1 MMKRLLLVV
10 VALACVVLANE
21 IPERALAEGGTD
33 HIYFNGKEC
42 RIETH
47 PLNEFIA
54 KHYAEWPFRPSSAR
68 PAYGSSP
75 LYTYF
80 IPEDGGGYL
89 AYWSI
94 RDSSLYLDSVTIN
107 SVLLTVPLDRNFHIH
122 YGKVKDN
129 RIVSVNIPPEEIVLN
144 TSAEKRIVKNQKSE
158 PLFAD
163 FVSDTIEFDC
173 GIMEYDLVVNNG
185 HVSSFPQVISKSNW
199 YDIEGKPRYVYK
211 KSQDKVNKR
220 KRVSERNR
228 YEIIPKPY
236 RDFSSP
242 FENYYKILDSLRIAL
257 DVKNSEERLVPF
269 REDSRF
275 KWFEKLFNINAVKF
289 GYGHPL
295 FANDRGHSFYVSP
308 KGDTPFKELLL
319 GIKLDDNPVEPVKLF
334 LKTIMAMRKNPSFEK
349 WLRYKMPL
357 MNYYQ
362 VYLGQSD
369 SIVVLLESIDKD
381 SVWKETG
388 MKGEYVGVLSF
399 VNGVS
404 PQYEFVL
411 SDNGDVLVTWAE
423 ISKDVLFFDIPIDDN
438 NLLYKSFGKYFAARM
453 KPCNHPNFNIKITE
467 ANKNALFFDYLIIRH
482 DGTIEYGPKS
492 GDM

>member
-1 MMKRLLLVV
+1 MIKKICFLVV
-10 VALACVVLANE
+10 AFACVVLAHE

-42 RIETH
+42 RILTH

-54 KHYAEWPFRPSSAR
+54 KHYAEWPFRPSSAC
-68 PAYGSSP
+68 PAYGNPP
-75 LYTYF
+75 LYTYY
-80 IPEDGGGYL
+80 IPKDGGGYL

-94 RDSSLYLDSVTIN
+94 QDSSLYLDSVTIN
-107 SVLLTVPLDRNFHIH
+107 SVSLTVPLDRNFHIH

-129 RIVSVNIPPEEIVLN
+129 RIVSVNIPPQEIVLN
-144 TSAEKRIVKNQKSE
+144 TSAEKRIVKNKKSE
-158 PLFAD
+158 SLFAD

-199 YDIEGKPRYVYK
+199 YDIDGKPRYVYE

-220 KRVSERNR
+220 KRVSNRNH

-257 DVKNSEERLVPF
+257 DVKNSEKLLVQF
-269 REDSRF
+269 RADSRF

-362 VYLGQSD
+362 VYLGQGD
-369 SIVVLLESIDKD
+369 SIIVLLESIDKD
-381 SVWKETG
+381 IVWKDVG
-388 MKGEYVGVLSF
+388 MKGEYVGTLSF
-399 VNGVS
+399 VNDVA
-404 PQYEFVL
+404 PQYEFIL
-411 SDNGDVLVTWAE
+411 SDNGDVLVTWASILKYE
-423 ISKDVLFFDIPIDDN
+423 SFFDIPVDENDFY
-438 NLLYKSFGKYFAARM
+438 YKMFGRFFAARM
-453 KPCNHPNFNIKITE
+453 KPCNHPNFRTKQTAFNI
-467 ANKNALFFDYLIIRH
+467 NAVFCDYLIIRN
-482 DGTIEYGPKS
+482 DGEIEYGPKS
-492 GDM
+492 GDL

>member
-21 IPERALAEGGTD
+21 IPDRAIAEGGTD
-33 HIYFNGKEC
+33 HIYFDGKQC
-42 RIETH
+42 RILTY

-54 KHYAEWPFRPSSAR
+54 KHYAEWPFRPSSAYF
-68 PAYGSSP
+68 AYDAPP

-80 IPEDGGGYL
+80 IPKDGGGYL

-107 SVLLTVPLDRNFHIH
+107 SKLHTVPLVRNF
-122 YGKVKDN
+122 YYSKKKDN
-129 RIVSVNIPPEEIVLN
+129 RIVSVSIPPQEIVLN
-144 TSAEKRIVKNQKSE
+144 TSAEKRIVENKKSE

-173 GIMEYDLVVNNG
+173 GVLLYDFVVNKG
-185 HVSSFPQVISKSNW
+185 RVSSFPQVVLKSNW

-236 RDFSSP
+236 REFSSP

-257 DVKNSEERLVPF
+257 DVRNSEEWLVQF
-269 REDSRF
+269 RIDSRF
-275 KWFEKLFNINAVKF
+275 KWFDKLFNINAVTL
-289 GYGHPL
+289 GNGHPL
-295 FANDRGHSFYVSP
+295 YGRDEGYSFYVTP

-319 GIKLDDNPVEPVKLF
+319 GLKRDENPVEPVKLF
-334 LKTIMAMRKNPSFEK
+334 LRTIMSMRKNPSFEK

-362 VYLGQSD
+362 VYLGQGD
-369 SIVVLLESIDKD
+369 SIIVLLESIDKD
-381 SVWKETG
+381 FVWKDVG
-388 MKGEYVGVLSF
+388 MKGEYVGTLSF
-399 VNGVS
+399 VNDVA
-404 PQYEFVL
+404 PQYEFIL
-411 SDNGDVLVTWAE
+411 SDNGDVLVTLADILKYE
-423 ISKDVLFFDIPIDDN
+423 SFFDVPFDEN
-438 NLLYKSFGKYFAARM
+438 QFFYKRFGRLMGSHM
-453 KPCNHPNFNIKITE
+453 KRCRDSRFDVKITE
-467 ANKNALFFDYLIIRH
+467 ANKNALFCDYLIIRN
-482 DGTIEYGPKS
+482 DGSIEYGPKS
-492 GDM
+492 GDK

>member
-10 VALACVVLANE
+10 VALACVVFANE
-21 IPERALAEGGTD
+21 IPDRAIAEGGTD
-33 HIYFNGKEC
+33 HIYFDGKQC
-42 RIETH
+42 RILTY

-54 KHYAEWPFRPSSAR
+54 KHYAEWPFRPSSAYF
-68 PAYGSSP
+68 AYDAPP

-80 IPEDGGGYL
+80 IPKDGGGYL

-107 SVLLTVPLDRNFHIH
+107 SKLHTVPLVRNF
-122 YGKVKDN
+122 YYSKKKDN
-129 RIVSVNIPPEEIVLN
+129 RIVSVSIPPQEIVLN
-144 TSAEKRIVKNQKSE
+144 TSAEKRIVENKKSE

-173 GIMEYDLVVNNG
+173 GVLLYDFVVNKG
-185 HVSSFPQVISKSNW
+185 RVSSFPQVVLKSNW

-257 DVKNSEERLVPF
+257 DVKNSEEWLVPF
-269 REDSRF
+269 REDSWF

-308 KGDTPFKELLL
+308 KGDTPFKELHL

-362 VYLGQSD
+362 VYLGQGD
-369 SIVVLLESIDKD
+369 SIIVLLESIDKD
-381 SVWKETG
+381 IVWKDVG
-388 MKGEYVGVLSF
+388 MKGEYVGTLSF
-399 VNGVS
+399 VNDVA
-404 PQYEFVL
+404 PQYEFIL
-411 SDNGDVLVTWAE
+411 SDNGDVLVAWAFVPE
-423 ISKDVLFFDIPIDDN
+423 NENFYNIASDNTDPFFAMQGIK
-438 NLLYKSFGKYFAARM
+438 LVARM
-453 KPCNHPNFNIKITE
+453 RQCDDSRFDVKIME
-467 ANKNALFFDYLIIRH
+467 SNKNALFCDYLIIRH

>member
-1 MMKRLLLVV
+1 MTKRLLLVV

-21 IPERALAEGGTD
+21 IPDRAVAEGGTD
-33 HIYFNGKEC
+33 HISFNGKEC
-42 RIETH
+42 RILTH

-68 PAYGSSP
+68 PAYGNPP
-75 LYTYF
+75 LYTYY
-80 IPEDGGGYL
+80 IPKDGGGYL

-107 SVLLTVPLDRNFHIH
+107 SVSLTVPLDRNYHIH

-129 RIVSVNIPPEEIVLN
+129 RIVSVNIPPQEIVLN
-144 TSAEKRIVKNQKSE
+144 TSAEKRIVKNKKSE

-199 YDIEGKPRYVYK
+199 YDIDGKPRYVYE

-220 KRVSERNR
+220 KRVSNRNR

-257 DVKNSEERLVPF
+257 DMKNSEELLVQF
-269 REDSRF
+269 RADSRF
-275 KWFEKLFNINAVKF
+275 KWFDKLFNINAVDL
-289 GYGHPL
+289 GYEFSLYFH
-295 FANDRGHSFYVSP
+295 DEGHSFYVSP

-319 GIKLDDNPVEPVKLF
+319 GLKLDENPAELVKLF
-334 LKTIMAMRKNPSFEK
+334 LRTIMAVRKNPSFEK

-362 VYLGQSD
+362 VHLGHSD
-369 SIVVLLESIDKD
+369 SIVVLLEAVDKD
-381 SVWKETG
+381 RVWKDVG
-388 MKGEYVGVLSF
+388 MKGQYVGALCF
-399 VNGVS
+399 VNSVS
-404 PQYEFVL
+404 TPYEFIL
-411 SDNGDVLVTWAE
+411 SDNGDVLVTWASILKYE
-423 ISKDVLFFDIPIDDN
+423 SFFDIPVDENDFY
-438 NLLYKSFGKYFAARM
+438 YKMFGRFFAARM
-453 KPCNHPNFNIKITE
+453 KPCNHPNFRTKQTASNI
-467 ANKNALFFDYLIIRH
+467 NALFCDYLIIRH
-482 DGTIEYGPKS
+482 DGTIEYGPQS
-492 GDM
+492 GEL

>member
-1 MMKRLLLVV
+1 MKRLLLVV

-107 SVLLTVPLDRNFHIH
+107 SVSLTVPLDRNFHIH

-144 TSAEKRIVKNQKSE
+144 TSAEKRIVKNKKSE

-199 YDIEGKPRYVYK
+199 YDIDGKPRYVYE

-220 KRVSERNR
+220 KRVSNRNR

-295 FANDRGHSFYVSP
+295 FANVRGHSFYVSP

-404 PQYEFVL
+404 PQYEFIL
-411 SDNGDVLVTWAE
+411 SDNGDVLVAWAFVPE
-423 ISKDVLFFDIPIDDN
+423 NENFYNIASDNTDPFFAMQGIK
-438 NLLYKSFGKYFAARM
+438 LVARM
-453 KPCNHPNFNIKITE
+453 RQCDDSRFDVKIME
-467 ANKNALFFDYLIIRH
+467 SNKNALFCDYLIIRH
-482 DGTIEYGPKS
+482 DGSIEYGPKS
-492 GDM
+492 GDL

>member
-1 MMKRLLLVV
+1 MTKRLLFIV
-10 VALACVVLANE
+10 VAFAFAVLANE
-21 IPERALAEGGTD
+21 IPDRAVAEGGTD
-33 HIYFNGKEC
+33 HISFNGKQC
-42 RIETH
+42 RILTY

-54 KHYAEWPFRPSSAR
+54 KHYAEWPFRPSSAYF
-68 PAYGSSP
+68 AYDAPP

-80 IPEDGGGYL
+80 IPKDGGGYL

-107 SVLLTVPLDRNFHIH
+107 SKLHTVPLVRNF
-122 YGKVKDN
+122 YYSKKKDN
-129 RIVSVNIPPEEIVLN
+129 RIVSVSIPPQEIVLN
-144 TSAEKRIVKNQKSE
+144 TSAEKRIVENKKSE

-173 GIMEYDLVVNNG
+173 GVLLYDFVVNKG
-185 HVSSFPQVISKSNW
+185 RVSSFPQVVLKSNW

-220 KRVSERNR
+220 KRVSVRNR

-236 RDFSSP
+236 REFSSP

-257 DVKNSEERLVPF
+257 DVRNSEERLVPF

-275 KWFEKLFNINAVKF
+275 KWFEKIFNINAVKF

-295 FANDRGHSFYVSP
+295 FANDRGHSFFVSP

-362 VYLGQSD
+362 VYLEKSD
-369 SIVVLLESIDKD
+369 SIVVLWEPIDKD
-381 SVWKETG
+381 IVWKDVG
-388 MKGEYVGVLSF
+388 MKGEYVGTLSF
-399 VNGVS
+399 VNDVA
-404 PQYEFVL
+404 PQYEFIL
-411 SDNGDVLVTWAE
+411 SDNGDVLVTLADILKYE
-423 ISKDVLFFDIPIDDN
+423 LFFDVPFDEN
-438 NLLYKSFGKYFAARM
+438 QFFYKRFGRFMGSHM
-453 KPCNHPNFNIKITE
+453 KRCRDSRFDVKITE
-467 ANKNALFFDYLIIRH
+467 ANKNALFCDYLIIRN

-492 GDM
+492 GNM

>member
-1 MMKRLLLVV
+1 MTKRLLLVV
-10 VALACVVLANE
+10 VAFACVVLANQD
-21 IPERALAEGGTD
+21 PERADAEGGTD

-42 RIETH
+42 RILTH

-54 KHYAEWPFRPSSAR
+54 IHYAEWPFRPSSAR
-68 PAYGSSP
+68 PAYGNPP
-75 LYTYF
+75 LYTYY
-80 IPEDGGGYL
+80 IPKDGGGYL

-107 SVLLTVPLDRNFHIH
+107 SMSHTVPLVRNF
-122 YGKVKDN
+122 YYSKKKDN
-129 RIVSVNIPPEEIVLN
+129 RIVSVSIPPQEIVLN
-144 TSAEKRIVKNQKSE
+144 TSAEKRTVKNQKSE

-163 FVSDTIEFDC
+163 FVSDTIEFSCDWK
-173 GIMEYDLVVNNG
+173 GFGFVVNNG
-185 HVSSFPQVISKSNW
+185 RVDSLPHIIFDGYNLN
-199 YDIEGKPRYVYK
+199 GKPRGVLKSHK
-211 KSQDKVNKR
+211 KVSEKK
-220 KRVSERNR
+220 KESERNR

-236 RDFSSP
+236 REFSSP

-257 DVKNSEERLVPF
+257 DVKNSEEWLVPF

-362 VYLGQSD
+362 VYLGQGD
-369 SIVVLLESIDKD
+369 SIIVLLESIDKD
-381 SVWKETG
+381 IVWKDVG

-399 VNGVS
+399 VNWVT
-404 PQYEFVL
+404 PQYEFIL
-411 SDNGDVLVTWAE
+411 SDNGDILVTWAHILKYE
-423 ISKDVLFFDIPIDDN
+423 LFFDVPFDEN
-438 NLLYKSFGKYFAARM
+438 YYKRFGRFFGANM
-453 KPCNHPNFNIKITE
+453 KRCNDFNFNVKITE
-467 ANKNALFFDYLIIRH
+467 ANKNALFCDYLIIRH
-482 DGTIEYGPKS
+482 DGIIKYGPKS
-492 GDM
+492 GDL

>member
-1 MMKRLLLVV
+1 MKRLLLVV
-10 VALACVVLANE
+10 VALACVVFANE
-21 IPERALAEGGTD
+21 IPDRAIAEGGTD
-33 HIYFNGKEC
+33 HIYFDGKQC
-42 RIETH
+42 RILTY

-54 KHYAEWPFRPSSAR
+54 KHYAEWPFRPSSAYF
-68 PAYGSSP
+68 AYDAPP

-80 IPEDGGGYL
+80 IPKDGGGYL

-107 SVLLTVPLDRNFHIH
+107 SKLHTVPLVRNF
-122 YGKVKDN
+122 YYSKKKDN
-129 RIVSVNIPPEEIVLN
+129 RIVSVSIPPQEIVLN
-144 TSAEKRIVKNQKSE
+144 TSAEKRIVENKKSE

-173 GIMEYDLVVNNG
+173 GVLLYDFVVNKG
-185 HVSSFPQVISKSNW
+185 RVSSFPQVVLKSNW

-257 DVKNSEERLVPF
+257 DVKNSEEWLVPF
-269 REDSRF
+269 REDSWF

-308 KGDTPFKELLL
+308 KGDTPFKELHL

-362 VYLGQSD
+362 VYLGQGD
-369 SIVVLLESIDKD
+369 SIIVLLESIDKD
-381 SVWKETG
+381 IVWKDVG
-388 MKGEYVGVLSF
+388 MKGEYVGTLSF
-399 VNGVS
+399 VNDVA
-404 PQYEFVL
+404 PQYEFIL
-411 SDNGDVLVTWAE
+411 SDNGDVLVAWAFVPE
-423 ISKDVLFFDIPIDDN
+423 NENFYNIASDNTDPFFAMQGIK
-438 NLLYKSFGKYFAARM
+438 LVARM
-453 KPCNHPNFNIKITE
+453 RQCDDSRFDVKIME
-467 ANKNALFFDYLIIRH
+467 SNKNALFCDYLIIRH

>member
-1 MMKRLLLVV
+1 MIKRICFLVV
-10 VALACVVLANE
+10 AFACVVLANE
-21 IPERALAEGGTD
+21 IPDRALAEGGTD

-68 PAYGSSP
+68 PAYGCPP

-107 SVLLTVPLDRNFHIH
+107 SVSHTVPLDRNFHIH

-129 RIVSVNIPPEEIVLN
+129 RIVSVNIPPQEIVLN
-144 TSAEKRIVKNQKSE
+144 TSAEKRIVKNKKSE
-158 PLFAD
+158 SLFAD

-173 GIMEYDLVVNNG
+173 GIMEYDFVVNNG

-242 FENYYKILDSLRIAL
+242 FGNYYKILDSLRIAL
-257 DVKNSEERLVPF
+257 DVKNSEEWLVPF

-362 VYLGQSD
+362 VYLGQRD

-388 MKGEYVGVLSF
+388 MKGEYVGTLSF
-399 VNGVS
+399 FNWGTH
-404 PQYEFVL
+404 QYEFIL
-411 SDNGDVLVTWAE
+411 SDNGDALVTWAE
-423 ISKDVLFFDIPIDDN
+423 ISKDVLFFDIPIDEN
-438 NLLYKSFGKYFAARM
+438 NMLYKIFGKYVVAGM
-453 KPCNHPNFNIKITE
+453 KRCRDSRIDFKITE
-467 ANKNALFFDYLIIRH
+467 SNKNALFCDYLIIRH
-482 DGTIEYGPKS
+482 DGTIEYGPES
-492 GDM
+492 GDL

>member
-1 MMKRLLLVV
+1 MIKKIWFLVV
-10 VALACVVLANE
+10 VLACAVLAHE

-68 PAYGSSP
+68 PAYGSP

-80 IPEDGGGYL
+80 IPENGGGYL

-107 SVLLTVPLDRNFHIH
+107 SVSLTVPLDRNFHIH

-129 RIVSVNIPPEEIVLN
+129 RIVSVNLPPEEIVLS
-144 TSAEKRIVKNQKSE
+144 TSAEKRIVKNKKSE

-173 GIMEYDLVVNNG
+173 GIMEYDFVVNNG

-269 REDSRF
+269 REDSGF

-369 SIVVLLESIDKD
+369 SIVVLLEAVDKD
-381 SVWKETG
+381 RVWKDVG
-388 MKGEYVGVLSF
+388 MKGQYVGALCF
-399 VNGVS
+399 VNWVS
-404 PQYEFVL
+404 TPYEFIL
-411 SDNGDVLVTWAE
+411 SDNGDVLVTWAHILKYE
-423 ISKDVLFFDIPIDDN
+423 LFFDIPFDENDFY
-438 NLLYKSFGKYFAARM
+438 YKRTGLFMGAHM
-453 KPCNHPNFNIKITE
+453 KRCRDSHFDVKITE
-467 ANKNALFFDYLIIRH
+467 SNKNALFCDYIIIRN
-482 DGTIEYGPKS
+482 DGSIEYGPKS
-492 GDM
+492 GNM